1 MNIYTLRQQKII
13 ALKEYQIKLLHEYKK
28 QIVNEYYRQMEEL
41 KIQEERLLDKPKV
54 KVLKKYFHGRY
65 ISVA

>member
-1 MNIYTLRQQKII
+1 MNIDTLRQQKII
-13 ALKEYQIKLLHEYKK
+13 VLKEYQIILLQEYKK
-28 QIVNEYYRQMEEL
+28 QIVNEYYRQVEKL
-41 KIQEERLLDKPKV
+41 QIQEERLKDKPKV